1 MAGGRSGGCAIPG
14 ADQASQFRAGPVAPC
29 GRLGVGDPPARLY
42 RSDADDRARGG
53 EQLWPVR
60 IGCQT
65 PHQGGVD
72 DPEPRQDGLQGAAL
86 AGLPATAMA
95 YLGEEMSPR
104 ALAGAMGLYNAGN
117 SLAE

>member
-1 MAGGRSGGCAIPG
+1 
-14 ADQASQFRAGPVAPC
+14 
-29 GRLGVGDPPARLY
+29 
-42 RSDADDRARGG
+42 
-53 EQLWPVR
+53 VR

-95 YLGEEMSPR
+95 YLGEKMSSR
-104 ALAGAMGLYNAGN
+104 ALAGGMGLYNAGN